1 MRHFCWLSNNMRAFE
16 ILRSNSVTRQVNFN
30 KTKIGEKCQN
40 IKNSNETFWLNF
52 KLYARVRNYLFTLY
66 LTYNQWNFCDH
77 CHIRDKFTHSILT
90 PEFFIMEASIRKVV
104 EQLNLNLKVAEE
116 EKNFDGEGED
126 VSAARVPAV
135 PQLSYFLSRSFLDVP
150 LVSQSQFCDI

>member
-1 MRHFCWLSNNMRAFE
+1 MGCASLG
-16 ILRSNSVTRQVNFN
+16 ILRSNSVTIQVNFN
-30 KTKIGEKCQN
+30 KTKIGEKCQKSK
-40 IKNSNETFWLNF
+40 IQMRHFGWFSNNMQW
-52 KLYARVRNYLFTLY
+52 VRNYLFTLY

-116 EKNFDGEGED
+116 EKKLWRRRRRRKRSQSSSGATAFLF
-126 VSAARVPAV
+126 S
-135 PQLSYFLSRSFLDVP
+135 LSFLSRRSFSLSIPV
-150 LVSQSQFCDI
+150 LWHLE

>member
-1 MRHFCWLSNNMRAFE
+1 
-16 ILRSNSVTRQVNFN
+16 
-30 KTKIGEKCQN
+30 
-40 IKNSNETFWLNF
+40 
-52 KLYARVRNYLFTLY
+52 
-66 LTYNQWNFCDH
+66 
-77 CHIRDKFTHSILT
+77 
-90 PEFFIMEASIRKVV
+90 MEASIRKVV

-116 EKNFDGEGED
+116 KKNFDGEGED

>member
-1 MRHFCWLSNNMRAFE
+1 META
-16 ILRSNSVTRQVNFN
+16 
-30 KTKIGEKCQN
+30 KIS
-40 IKNSNETFWLNF
+40 KNSNETLGLIF
-52 KLYARVRNYLFTLY
+52 KQCARVRNYLFTLY

-116 EKNFDGEGED
+116 EKKLWRRRRRRKRSQSSSGATAFLF
-126 VSAARVPAV
+126 S
-135 PQLSYFLSRSFLDVP
+135 LSFLSRERSFSLSIPV
-150 LVSQSQFCDI
+150 LWHLE